1 MVPCLWLALLRVRLR
16 YTRAIK
22 PQAAVF
28 SPSASILDCPDERA
42 DEQGEEDDED
52 KGYGAE
58 HLTSILLPVS
68 ITMFLVCIVVRL
80 LMDSPIQQ
88 QSAQSYSRILVY
100 KESTGDSTGL
110 RLGGAL
116 LNALLFTG
124 VILSFTVVFYFLYK
138 YRCMKIIYGWL
149 AFSVISLLGFSGWAM
164 FYSIITEY
172 QLTLDSI
179 SFYFM
184 LYNFAVVGTVAIF
197 WHAPDYI
204 KQGYLVA
211 VSTIMAWVLTRLPEW
226 TNWTVLAALALYD
239 LFAVLSPVGP
249 LKVCC
254 MLHVYFHSAT
264 SSSVHSPVGLL
275 VQRGLLAACVLV
287 HAHGCMLQRC
297 TLLGARRAFAR
308 AQRADPWAHLRSI
321 AAVEAGQPLFDPLAR
336 RAADVRR
343 RCRPLCEFLCERQPD
358 VVSPRVCLAA
368 EAHYQLSQGA
378 GGEHGERV
386 ARAV

>member
-16 YTRAIK
+16 YTRALK

-28 SPSASILDCPDERA
+28 LPSASILDCPDARA

-254 MLHVYFHSAT
+254 MLHV
-264 SSSVHSPVGLL
+264 
-275 VQRGLLAACVLV
+275 ACVLPQCDLLV
-287 HAHGCMLQRC
+287 CALACRPAGSTRAACCMRPGSCARLHAA
-297 TLLGARRAFAR
+297 TLHAVRRSSSFRKSATNRSLDSFTKHR
-308 AQRADPWAHLRSI
+308 RRRGRSTSLRS
-321 AAVEAGQPLFDPLAR
+321 PR
-336 RAADVRR
+336 TS
-343 RCRPLCEFLCERQPD
+343 CR
-358 VVSPRVCLAA
+358 
-368 EAHYQLSQGA
+368 
-378 GGEHGERV
+378 
-386 ARAV
+386 